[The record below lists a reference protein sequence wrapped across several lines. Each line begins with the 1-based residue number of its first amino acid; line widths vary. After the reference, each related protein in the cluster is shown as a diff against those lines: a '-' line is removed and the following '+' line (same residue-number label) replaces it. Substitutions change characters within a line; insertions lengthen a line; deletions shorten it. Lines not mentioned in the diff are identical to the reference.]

1 MPSPSE
7 IPSGPEATPSRRRWK
22 GILQPGRFLRVRT
35 LAWAIVFTAV
45 LQFVYLVS
53 EGGARVLLGT
63 GPLEVAFAA
72 AAVLVALTLYVI
84 AVWVVERRTPHEL
97 SWARLV
103 PELGGGLLLGA
114 ALFAAVMGVLVVIG
128 AYAVMGPTPAP
139 IWSELGI
146 SLRSGVFEE
155 LLFRGIILRLLWTAF
170 GMWPAVAV
178 SSALFGLVH
187 LLNPHADVLI
197 ALDIAFEA
205 GLPLGALYVLT
216 GRLWLPIGYHIA
228 WNFTE
233 SYVFGAQL
241 SGFGVPSSLFRSEAV
256 ADFGAF
262 WTGGTFGPEASLP
275 SVVLGTLVGVV
286 LVAMILRHRRPA
298 K

>member
-1 MPSPSE
+1 
-7 IPSGPEATPSRRRWK
+7 
-22 GILQPGRFLRVRT
+22 LQPGRFLRVRT

-63 GPLEVAFAA
+63 GSLEVAFAA

-84 AVWVVERRTPHEL
+84 AVWLVEWRTPHEL

-103 PELGGGLLLGA
+103 PELGGGLLFGA
-114 ALFAAVMGVLVVIG
+114 ALFAAVMGVLVAIG
-128 AYAVMGPTPAP
+128 AYAVTGPTPAP

-170 GMWPAVAV
+170 GMWPALAV

-187 LLNPHADVLI
+187 LLNPHADILI

-216 GRLWLPIGYHIA
+216 GRLWLPVGYHIA
-228 WNFTE
+228 WNFSE
-233 SYVFGAQL
+233 SYIFGAQL
-241 SGFGVPSSLFRSEAV
+241 SGFGVPSSLFRSEPV

-275 SVVLGTLVGVV
+275 SVALGTLVGVV
-286 LVAMILRHRRPA
+286 LVVVILRRRRLA